1 MSRFA
6 TTINDPLRSYPQ
18 LIAVY
23 GVLPNLFRA
32 QSVLPRA
39 IEAEQRLIDA
49 VLVQQR
55 RLSRNQKDTILSGVA
70 TARGS
75 DYCRALFAP
84 GVPVLPDRNSAVFDF
99 SLRDFSLRLA
109 KHGPRVP
116 AHDVEALKSSGFDE
130 QAILEAVATTSLGLM
145 LCTLADGLRPHPD
158 PKLAS
163 PAPGEVLNVS
173 EPTDW
178 PKASGPYL
186 NLSFAL
192 DSCAD
197 SPASVVLREQY
208 GFLPNLYRLRSV
220 TPELLDAEVG
230 LLEAILFPEDGL
242 SRVQKE
248 CILLAISS
256 ANLNT
261 YCATL
266 HSQVLNI
273 LGIPLEECDQIVEDH
288 RQSGLAEKDR
298 TLLDECRKLATPSGG
313 SGQRFDPERLRTH
326 GFTEQHIVEAVVVAG
341 LGSFLNT
348 LQAGVGAAPD
358 FPPRRVFG
366 LKDLYLSSDKARLIP
381 DKTLPDDPDFVLV
394 ARVRDG
400 DIDVFEELVRRHSRR
415 IFGTLAGLLGNIDDA
430 HDATQE
436 VFLKA
441 FENIGNFQGRS
452 KFSTWLTSIAI
463 HAGTDI
469 LRQRKPAESLDEDDE
484 GFRPRQVQKWADDPE
499 QLLAASQRSEL
510 VRGAVLRLPEKYRI
524 AVLLRDINQL
534 STEEVAAAL
543 DLSIPALKARV
554 LRGRLMLRE
563 SLAPHFI
570 RPEKTDA

>member
-1 MSRFA
+1 MSQFA
-6 TTINDPLRSYPQ
+6 TTSNGPSRSYPQ

-23 GVLPNLFRA
+23 GVLPNLFRE

-49 VLVQQR
+49 ILVQRR
-55 RLSRNQKDTILSGVA
+55 RLSRNQKDTILNGVA
-70 TARGS
+70 MVRGS
-75 DYCRALFAP
+75 DYCRALFAQA
-84 GVPVLPDRNSAVFDF
+84 VPVLPDRNSAVFDF

-109 KHGPRVP
+109 KHGPRVSGR
-116 AHDVEALKSSGFDE
+116 DVEALKSSGFDE

-145 LCTLADGLRPHPD
+145 LCTLADGFRPHLD
-158 PKLAS
+158 PELAS
-163 PAPGEVLNVS
+163 PAPGEVLSVP

-186 NLSFAL
+186 SLAL

-208 GFLPNLYRLRSV
+208 GFLPNLYRLQSV
-220 TPELLDAEVG
+220 APELLDAEVG
-230 LLEAILFPEDGL
+230 LLETILFPEDGL

-273 LGIPLEECDQIVEDH
+273 LGTPLEECDRIVEDH
-288 RQSGLAEKDR
+288 RQSGVAEKDR
-298 TLLDECRKLATPSGG
+298 TLLDECRKLASLSGG
-313 SGQRFDPERLRTH
+313 SCRRFDPERLRTH

-341 LGSFLNT
+341 LGNFLNT

-366 LKDLYLSSDKARLIP
+366 PKDLYLSSDKARLIS
-381 DKTLPDDPDFVLV
+381 DATLPDDPDFVLV

-534 STEEVAAAL
+534 STEEAAAAL

>member
-18 LIAVY
+18 LIAMY

-70 TARGS
+70 TVRGS
-75 DYCRALFAP
+75 DYCRALFAQ

-109 KHGPRVP
+109 KHGPRVS

-163 PAPGEVLNVS
+163 PSPGEVLNVS
-173 EPTDW
+173 EPTSW
-178 PKASGPYL
+178 TKASGPYL

-298 TLLDECRKLATPSGG
+298 TLLDECRKLATQSGG

>member
-18 LIAVY
+18 LIAMY

-70 TARGS
+70 TVRGS
-75 DYCRALFAP
+75 DYCRALFAQ

-109 KHGPRVP
+109 KHGPRVS

-163 PAPGEVLNVS
+163 PSPGEVLNVS
-173 EPTDW
+173 EPTSW
-178 PKASGPYL
+178 TKASGPYL

-298 TLLDECRKLATPSGG
+298 TLLDECRKLATQSGG

-534 STEEVAAAL
+534 STEEAAAAL